1 MRAARGR
8 DNRDYRCGMPP
19 ARTLGTWPTPM
30 EPAPRLGV
38 RLGLGP
44 DDLWI
49 KRDDLGG
56 LGGGGNK
63 VRKLEFTCADA
74 LGQGATV
81 LVTSGAAQS
90 NHARLT
96 AAAAARL
103 GLGCVLVLAGETPDV
118 QQGNLVLDRLA
129 AASLIWAGEVTP
141 AGLSERVEAAAG
153 RARAQGQI
161 PYVVPFGGS
170 SSLAAQ
176 GYVMAAREI
185 LVQLPDVENVV
196 VAVGS
201 GGTMA
206 GLVACL
212 GAGRVFGVDTGAVT
226 DAAGRVSSL
235 IEGMAGA
242 RVRPDELRIDRDQVA
257 EGYDTLAP
265 GARRAMAMA
274 AQTEGIFLDPT
285 YTARALAG
293 LASSVQSGAIVAG
306 QRTVFVHT
314 GGLPGL
320 FGHRQ
325 LQELLP

>member
-1 MRAARGR
+1 
-8 DNRDYRCGMPP
+8 
-19 ARTLGTWPTPM
+19 M
-30 EPAPRLGV
+30 EPAPRLAV

-74 LGQGATV
+74 LGQGATL
-81 LVTSGAAQS
+81 LVTSGTAQS

-103 GLGCVLVLAGETPDV
+103 GLRCVLVLAGENPDV
-118 QQGNLVLDRLA
+118 PQGNLVLDHLA
-129 AASLIWAGEVTP
+129 AASLIWAGELTP
-141 AGLSERVEAAAG
+141 AGLSARVEAAAAS
-153 RARAQGQI
+153 ARAHGQI

-176 GYVMAAREI
+176 GYVTAAREI

-196 VAVGS
+196 VAMGS
-201 GGTMA
+201 GATMA

-212 GAGRVFGVDTGAVT
+212 GAGRVFGVDTGAVP
-226 DAAGRVSSL
+226 DAANRVSHL
-235 IEGMAGA
+235 IEGMGGD
-242 RVRPDELRIDRDQVA
+242 RVRADELRIDRDQVG
-257 EGYDTLAP
+257 EGYDTLTP
-265 GARRAMAMA
+265 GARRAMAIA

-293 LASSVQSGAIVAG
+293 LAGLVDSGGIVAG

-325 LQELLP
+325 VQELLS

>member
-1 MRAARGR
+1 
-8 DNRDYRCGMPP
+8 
-19 ARTLGTWPTPM
+19 M
-30 EPAPRLGV
+30 EPAPRLAV
-38 RLGLGP
+38 RLGLRP

-74 LGQGATV
+74 LAQGATV

-103 GLGCVLVLAGETPDV
+103 GLGCVLVLAGEPPDV
-118 QQGNLVLDRLA
+118 AQGNVVLDHLA
-129 AASLIWAGEVTP
+129 DASLIWAGEVTP

-153 RARAQGQI
+153 SARADGQI
-161 PYVVPFGGS
+161 PYIVPFGGS

-176 GYVMAAREI
+176 GYVLAAQEI

-212 GAGRVFGVDTGAVT
+212 GAGRVLGVDTGAVP
-226 DAAGRVSSL
+226 DAAARVSHL
-235 IEGMAGA
+235 IEGMGGD
-242 RVRPDELRIDRDQVA
+242 RVMADDLRIDGDHVGA
-257 EGYDTLAP
+257 GYDTLGP

-293 LASSVQSGAIVAG
+293 LAGAVESGAIVAG

-320 FGHRQ
+320 FGHPQ
-325 LQELLP
+325 VQELLP

>member
-1 MRAARGR
+1 
-8 DNRDYRCGMPP
+8 
-19 ARTLGTWPTPM
+19 M
-30 EPAPRLGV
+30 EPAPRLAV

-103 GLGCVLVLAGETPDV
+103 GLGCVLVLAGENPDV
-118 QQGNLVLDRLA
+118 PQGNLVLDHLA

-141 AGLSERVEAAAG
+141 AGLSERVEVAAG
-153 RARAQGQI
+153 RARVHGQI

-176 GYVMAAREI
+176 GYVVAAREI

-196 VAVGS
+196 VAIGS

-212 GAGRVFGVDTGAVT
+212 GVGRVFGVDTGAVT
-226 DAAGRVSSL
+226 DAAGRVSHL
-235 IEGMAGA
+235 IEGMGGD
-242 RVRPDELRIDRDQVA
+242 RVRADELRIDRNQVG

-293 LASSVQSGAIVAG
+293 LAGSVESGAIVAG

-325 LQELLP
+325 VQELLP